1 MKAKS
6 LLSAVLALMLIM
18 PSTALA
24 DQSTTQGKTAYK
36 DLNARTEV
44 YAVTQ
49 TPGSDYPYY
58 GAKWEPKGG
67 VYYGRTDHGG
77 QVGSGYGLANEAAL
91 ENESI
96 VSHYYG
102 TNDMTSS
109 YDLQYWSYIYGAAL
123 DDGEH
128 GFLVYLN
135 FDGEGNDCA
144 RVTSGTFDSRLA
156 SDFSYLNTLSCPVF
170 LRIGGEVNVWSTT
183 ATPEQYIAAYRHIAN
198 LARTYAPNAAL
209 VFSPNYSSA
218 YQVDMDSYYPGDAY
232 VDWIGCSLYYNQ
244 YHQTLT
250 GQDAFVGVGVYGDPM
265 LNVQQT
271 VNLAALHNRPIMIT
285 EGGSSN
291 SHSGND
297 ISAWA
302 AERMQKAYS
311 FLPMV
316 YPQIKA
322 MVASDYGSSWEVTDY
337 TFYDNSVVTA
347 AYNKAVAS
355 NPTLL
360 TSYNGTASYYTKLS
374 AYPTKWTGTV
384 KLAAYTY
391 SSDKLNA
398 SMYIDGQWKSAAMD
412 YPYSFTLDTASLAP
426 GNHTLQIRF
435 SNGAEKTYNFTV

>member
-156 SDFSYLNTLSCPVF
+156 SDFAYLNTLSCPVF
-170 LRIGGEVNVWSTT
+170 L
-183 ATPEQYIAAYRHIAN
+183 
-198 LARTYAPNAAL
+198 
-209 VFSPNYSSA
+209 
-218 YQVDMDSYYPGDAY
+218 
-232 VDWIGCSLYYNQ
+232 
-244 YHQTLT
+244 
-250 GQDAFVGVGVYGDPM
+250 
-265 LNVQQT
+265 
-271 VNLAALHNRPIMIT
+271 
-285 EGGSSN
+285 
-291 SHSGND
+291 
-297 ISAWA
+297 
-302 AERMQKAYS
+302 
-311 FLPMV
+311 
-316 YPQIKA
+316 
-322 MVASDYGSSWEVTDY
+322 
-337 TFYDNSVVTA
+337 
-347 AYNKAVAS
+347 
-355 NPTLL
+355 
-360 TSYNGTASYYTKLS
+360 
-374 AYPTKWTGTV
+374 
-384 KLAAYTY
+384 
-391 SSDKLNA
+391 
-398 SMYIDGQWKSAAMD
+398 
-412 YPYSFTLDTASLAP
+412 
-426 GNHTLQIRF
+426 
-435 SNGAEKTYNFTV
+435 

>member
-156 SDFSYLNTLSCPVF
+156 SDFAYLNTLSCPVF

-347 AYNKAVAS
+347 AYNKAVTS

-412 YPYSFTLDTASLAP
+412 YPYSFTLDTSTLTP